1 MIKHG
6 MKGSSAYTCD
16 GQKYSIKPF
25 PVSARKGFGGGDG
38 YAAAF
43 LYGLFCGWDIMDCL
57 EFGSAEASMLVRS
70 NNCSDDLPGVE
81 EVRAFI
87 EEEKK
92 QFGEMV
98 ARI

>member
-1 MIKHG
+1 M
-6 MKGSSAYTCD
+6 M
-16 GQKYSIKPF
+16 
-25 PVSARKGFGGGDG
+25 
-38 YAAAF
+38 
-43 LYGLFCGWDIMDCL
+43 
-57 EFGSAEASMLVRS
+57 VRS